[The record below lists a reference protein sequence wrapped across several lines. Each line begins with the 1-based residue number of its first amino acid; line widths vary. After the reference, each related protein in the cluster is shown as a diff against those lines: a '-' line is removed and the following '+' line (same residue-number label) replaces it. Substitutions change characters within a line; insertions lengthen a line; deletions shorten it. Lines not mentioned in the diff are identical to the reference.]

1 MVYDRASYSVADP
14 TTFKNLIQSD
24 DITTRKVTI
33 TGSAALL
40 AGTVLGAVL
49 LAAAATVTPGTPV
62 SGSGGTVGNG
72 AVGTWTSDDGAM
84 EGTWTLEITAA
95 ASNAGKYKVV
105 RPDGTV
111 DGVGTVGVAYNGQLN
126 GTLADGST
134 DWSVGDVVPIA
145 VSYDRTALKWKKSL
159 AAATDG
165 SQYPDMVLAQNADA
179 SAADVEAIAYETA
192 TVVGSALI
200 LGTGHTIA
208 SIREGLRRRGIK
220 IDD

>member
-1 MVYDRASYSVADP
+1 MYDHASYSVADP

-40 AGTVLGAVL
+40 AGTVLGAIL
-49 LAAAATVTPGTPV
+49 AAAAATVAPGTPV

-72 AVGTWTSDDGAM
+72 AVGTWTVDDGAQ
-84 EGTWTLEITAA
+84 EGTWVLEITAA
-95 ASNAGKYKVV
+95 SANAGKYKVV

-111 DGVGTVGVAYNGQLN
+111 DGVGTVAVAYNGQIN
-126 GTLADGST
+126 GTLADGSN
-134 DWSVGDVVPIA
+134 DWVVGDVIPIV
-145 VSYDRTALKWKKSL
+145 VSYDRSALKYKKS
-159 AAATDG
+159 ASASTDG
-165 SQYPDMVLAQNADA
+165 SQYPDMVLAQDADA

-192 TVVGSALI
+192 TVVASALI
-200 LGTGHTIA
+200 LGTGHTVA

>member
-1 MVYDRASYSVADP
+1 MDNAAYSTETAFAVKQIIAGG
-14 TTFKNLIQSD
+14 TY
-24 DITTRKVTI
+24 TTRKGTLLS
-33 TGSAALL
+33 GAGALV

-72 AVGTWTSDDGAM
+72 ARGTWTADAGAM
-84 EGTWTLEITAA
+84 AGTWELEITAA
-95 ASNAGKYKVV
+95 ASNSGTFKVI

-111 DGVGTVGVAYNGQLN
+111 DGVGTVAVAYNGQLN
-126 GTLADGST
+126 GTLADGSA
-134 DWSVGDVVPIA
+134 DWVVGDVIPIV
-145 VSYDRTALKWKKSL
+145 VSYDMSAVKYLKSL

-165 SQYPDMVLAQNADA
+165 SQVPCMVLAQDCDATSADK
-179 SAADVEAIAYETA
+179 EAIFYETGQL
-192 TVVGSALI
+192 VGSGLT

-208 SIREGLRRRGIK
+208 SIREGMRRLGLV